1 MGVVLTSMS
10 GNDTEE
16 ILNPAFLKA
25 QRPRE
30 QRPSSLTM
38 VTSPMRVEF
47 QRIENPMEMQL
58 GVTSKSPDEMP
69 RIVLPGLRSQE
80 GL

>member
-1 MGVVLTSMS
+1 
-10 GNDTEE
+10 
-16 ILNPAFLKA
+16 
-25 QRPRE
+25 
-30 QRPSSLTM
+30 
-38 VTSPMRVEF
+38 MRVEF